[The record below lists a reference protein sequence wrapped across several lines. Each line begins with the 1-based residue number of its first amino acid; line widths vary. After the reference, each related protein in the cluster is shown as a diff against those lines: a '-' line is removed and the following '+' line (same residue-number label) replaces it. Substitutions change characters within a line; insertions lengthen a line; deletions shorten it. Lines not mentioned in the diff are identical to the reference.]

1 MEEGIMA
8 EELRPCCA
16 STVAV
21 KLPESRLGSEG
32 ISEDA
37 GEETVDLLGKSSLL
51 MQLLLVELF
60 AWVVT

>member
-21 KLPESRLGSEG
+21 KLSESRLGSEG

-60 AWVVT
+60 AWVMT